1 MGVLLR
7 VAVIALPL
15 LELAVFIKIGAA
27 IGALATIL
35 LLILTTIAGVKL
47 VRERGLAILRRCR
60 EALDRGEL
68 PAGPLF
74 DDACLVLAGL
84 LLILPGFLSDVIAI
98 ALLVPPVRHGL
109 FGWLSRHVD
118 VVVRHGGGPFPR
130 RSGGGR
136 GGPPVIEGEYHEV
149 RGNAGDLPRSG
160 GDGGGD
166 SRWGRG

>member
-7 VAVIALPL
+7 VAVVALPL
-15 LELAVFIKIGAA
+15 LELAVFIKVGAA

-35 LLILTTIAGVKL
+35 LLIVATIAGVKL

-60 EALDRGEL
+60 DALDRGEL

-84 LLILPGFLSDVIAI
+84 LLILPGFLSDAVAL
-98 ALLVPPVRHGL
+98 ALLVPAVRQGL
-109 FGWLSRHVD
+109 FRWLSHHVD
-118 VVVRHGGGPFPR
+118 LVVRRAGAPFPR
-130 RSGGGR
+130 RPGGGG

-149 RGNAGDLPRSG
+149 RGGRGGDLPRT
-160 GDGGGD
+160 GDG